1 MMRIVHLSDLHFGAH
16 DPALIAPLIDA
27 VGRARPDLTVISGD
41 FAQRG
46 TRPQWQ
52 QAEAFLNALPG
63 PQLSI
68 PGNHDIPHYNP
79 LLRAFAPYARFRR
92 ATGGP
97 DEPVWRNPRVVV
109 AGINTADR
117 WQWMRGKVSTPHI
130 EGLGRAFEGAGNR
143 HRIAVMHHPLEHAA
157 VTVDPLMRG
166 ADDLMQALPGMG
178 VRLVLSGHIHVSH
191 IAPFRDDPGIL
202 FVQNGTSLSTR
213 LRGEANVFLLLELEG
228 QNLRVTRHYATPR
241 GFVAAAPESWFL
253 EGGVWLQPA
262 PRAARAQLPR

>member
-228 QNLRVTRHYATPR
+228 QDLRVTRHYATPR
-241 GFVAAAPESWFL
+241 GFVAVAPESWFL
-253 EGGVWLQPA
+253 EGGVWLHAA

>member
-253 EGGVWLQPA
+253 EGGVWLHAA

>member
-1 MMRIVHLSDLHFGAH
+1 MIRIAHLSDLHFGAH

-27 VGRARPDLTVISGD
+27 VTRTSPDLTVISGD

-46 TRPQWQ
+46 TVSQWR
-52 QAEAFLNALPG
+52 QAEAFVTSLPG
-63 PQLSI
+63 PLLSI

-97 DEPVWRNPRVVV
+97 DEPVWRNPRAVV
-109 AGINTADR
+109 AGLNTADR
-117 WQWMRGKVSTPHI
+117 WQWMRGKVSAPHI

-166 ADDLMQALPGMG
+166 AHDLMQALPGMG
-178 VRLVLSGHIHVSH
+178 VRVVLSGHIHVSH

-213 LRGEANVFLLLELEG
+213 RRGEANVFLLLELGG
-228 QNLRVTRHYATPR
+228 QSLRVTRHYATPR
-241 GFVAAAPESWFL
+241 GFVAAAPEGWRL
-253 EGGVWLQPA
+253 GRAGWVGAEPE
-262 PRAARAQLPR
+262 AARA

>member
-130 EGLGRAFEGAGNR
+130 EGLGRAFKGAGNR

-228 QNLRVTRHYATPR
+228 QSLRVTRHYATPR